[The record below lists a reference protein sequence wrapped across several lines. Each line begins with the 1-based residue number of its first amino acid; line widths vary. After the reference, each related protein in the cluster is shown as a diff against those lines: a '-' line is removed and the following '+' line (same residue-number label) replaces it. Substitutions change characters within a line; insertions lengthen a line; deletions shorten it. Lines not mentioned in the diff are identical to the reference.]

1 MDNYLEASVFTII
14 PTLIYVAAWVIAIV
28 SAIIMVRYGGGKP
41 ERLLLIGVSL
51 MLASSVVVSIWAALM
66 PWLVLKI
73 TEAGSDRITIAIISS
88 IVNITRGLISFTG
101 IIFLI
106 YAFWRKFKTATI
118 SVGSG

>member
-1 MDNYLEASVFTII
+1 MDVSQVVLSVL
-14 PTLIYVAAWVIAIV
+14 PTFIYVAAWIV
-28 SAIIMVRYGGGKP
+28 AVVFAVIMVRDGGGKP

-51 MLASSVVVSIWAALM
+51 MLASSVIASIWVALM
-66 PWLVLKI
+66 PWLVLKL

-88 IVNITRGLISFTG
+88 IVNITRGFISLAG

-106 YAFWRKFKTATI
+106 YAFWRKFKTASI